1 MQVSILWVDDEID
14 FLRAHLIFLEQKGYK
29 VLTAS
34 NGNEAIDLVR
44 TNQFDLVF
52 LDENMPGLSGLDTLP
67 LIKELKPTLPVVM
80 VTKSEEENIM
90 DMAVGSQIADYLI
103 KPVNPMQILLSIKK
117 NVHAKEL
124 ISEKQ
129 VSDFRVEFNKIS
141 QSISQSG
148 STSEWADIYRKLVA
162 WELKLVDS
170 SDASVKQIFEMLLV
184 DANSEFAK
192 FVKKNYISWFSSN
205 STDKPLLSPSL
216 LRSKVFPIIDSG
228 QSVLLI
234 VIDNLRYDQWKAIEP
249 LLTKE
254 WRVETDETY
263 YSILPTATQYARN
276 AIFAGLMPLEIQ
288 KNYPNLWI
296 FDEEDEGKNMFEQE
310 LLQAQLQRL
319 GKNYKT
325 FYEKSNT
332 LKSGQKI
339 VDNLKEILKNNLSVL
354 VYNFVDIMSHARTD
368 SDMMKELA
376 ADESAYL
383 SLTKSWFQHSDLK
396 TLLDD
401 ASNHNIKVV
410 ITTDHGAIRVQN
422 PIKVIGDRATSTNL
436 RYKLGKSLNYNPK
449 EVFDIRKPE
458 EAHLPKPNV
467 SSSFI
472 FSFGNS
478 FIAYPN
484 NYNYYV
490 NYYRNTF
497 QHGGISLEEM
507 IIPFVVLSPINK

>member
-14 FLRAHLIFLEQKGYK
+14 FLKAHVIFLEQKGYT

-34 NGNEAIDLVR
+34 SGNEALELVR
-44 TNQFDLVF
+44 ANQFDLVF

-117 NVHAKEL
+117 NVHAKDL
-124 ISEKQ
+124 INEKQ
-129 VSDFRVEFNKIS
+129 VTDFRLEFSKVS
-141 QSISQSG
+141 QSISSARTTADW
-148 STSEWADIYRKLVA
+148 SDIYRKLVS
-162 WELKLVDS
+162 WQMKLMDS
-170 SDASVKQIFEMLLV
+170 SDASVKQIFDMLLAE
-184 DANSEFAK
+184 ANSEFAK
-192 FVKKNYISWFSSN
+192 FVKNNYANWFN
-205 STDKPLLSPSL
+205 PQHQDKPLLSPAL
-216 LRSKVFPIIDSG
+216 LRNKVFPIIDSG
-228 QSVLLI
+228 QSVLMIL
-234 VIDNLRYDQWKAIEP
+234 IDNLRYDQWKAIEP
-249 LLTKE
+249 LLTSE

-263 YSILPTATQYARN
+263 YGILPTATQYARN
-276 AIFAGLMPLEIQ
+276 AIFSGLMPLEIQ
-288 KNYPNLWI
+288 KNYPNLWV

-310 LLQAQLQRL
+310 LLNAQLQRL

-339 VDNLKEILKNNLSVL
+339 VDNLKEILKNNLTVL
-354 VYNFVDIMSHARTD
+354 VYNFVDMMSHARTD

-376 ADESAYL
+376 SDESAYL
-383 SLTKSWFQHSDLK
+383 SLTRSWFQHSDLK
-396 TLLDD
+396 TLLTE
-401 ASNHNIKVV
+401 ASKHNVKIV

-436 RYKLGKSLNYNPK
+436 RYKLGRNLNYNPR
-449 EVFDIRKPE
+449 EVFEVRKPE
-458 EAHLPKPNV
+458 DVHLPKPNV

-472 FSFGNS
+472 FAFGNN

-490 NYYRNTF
+490 NYYKNTF

-507 IIPFVVLSPINK
+507 IIPFIVLSPIK